1 MENFIRV
8 KEEWK
13 EFEVVEP
20 RRNIKYMISNYGSV
34 KSYNDSIENAKV
46 IKGTIKH
53 GYRVMSLKR
62 IINGKPTYFN
72 YRFSRLVA
80 TNFVEKQSEDQVHI
94 IHLDYNLLNVH
105 FSNLKW
111 ANDEELIAYRL
122 KNPKLIKAKQIRR
135 NAHVITNNSK
145 LTETQVIRLKMKIFN
160 PKRKTRLKMIAKEF
174 NISETHLYDI
184 KNEKKW
190 SHVKVEMPNKTS

>member
-62 IINGKPTYFN
+62 IINDKPTYFN

-80 TNFVEKQSEDQVHI
+80 ANFVEKQSGDQVHVL
-94 IHLDYNLLNVH
+94 HLDYDLLNVH